1 MRQRLSWNVWE
12 RLKAWWKNQIEK
24 TVGEDSQSVQRQLFS
39 DLLYYLFV
47 VVIDNTSF
55 RCRIKCTLTLFTIA
69 RNEVN
74 AFFCRNAIYAYKVDN
89 DK

>member
-1 MRQRLSWNVWE
+1 MYENAQKHGE
-12 RLKAWWKNQIEK
+12 KKIEK

-74 AFFCRNAIYAYKVDN
+74 ACFCRNTIYAYKVDN